1 MPFKSDKQQRWMWA
15 NEPRIAREWTDRYG
29 AKGGGGIMDWV
40 DQGGMKNYLGEQE
53 MVSAPKK
60 WRSGPDS
67 PPTELAYITQ
77 PEKDMIMKAN
87 IHGSLAGGPNE
98 GPSGIIS
105 LDSQGDYTRDRSPGA
120 YDSGPAGD
128 TGGGSSQQNLRDR
141 AMNEK
146 MMKDLLTGNIK
157 DLPDNFKSQTSAP
170 GKLTRKYSDL
180 PEWMNVKT
188 GVDKFGNPV
197 YKRKHMASAYKSYG
211 TPSFFGNLFSRGAPG
226 YRGIKGLPAWGDP
239 TKNYRRGDGPLGPGY
254 YTDKE
259 NFGEMRDA
267 FPSFGILGLLKG
279 LFGGR
284 KKPAKDMSQY
294 NKLGLF
300 GEVPEDFEVDE
311 KIVADNVP
319 MARTDRWTDPI
330 YDTDYNEHYT
340 MGSSGP
346 GPWNNFNRPTSNLD
360 RLTGGAYNLDNMLMD
375 KPGGPY
381 DSGYTMDDAILQSNY
396 EDIRGSGGDD
406 ITFAEYMEN
415 INRRQPD
422 TGGISSVDNSM
433 WGGDQEIYGVENA
446 RGLFSPSQQSTDF
459 NIKYGPDGIT
469 YDDFDDQASL
479 PGNNLLAEIKPNK
492 LKQLKSLGIFKEGQK
507 SPYTD
512 KDEIRMMVPGLE
524 DATDAEL
531 DQIIAGTFTV

>member
-1 MPFKSDKQQRWMWA
+1 
-15 NEPRIAREWTDRYG
+15 
-29 AKGGGGIMDWV
+29 
-40 DQGGMKNYLGEQE
+40 
-53 MVSAPKK
+53 
-60 WRSGPDS
+60 
-67 PPTELAYITQ
+67 
-77 PEKDMIMKAN
+77 
-87 IHGSLAGGPNE
+87 
-98 GPSGIIS
+98 
-105 LDSQGDYTRDRSPGA
+105 
-120 YDSGPAGD
+120 
-128 TGGGSSQQNLRDR
+128 
-141 AMNEK
+141 
-146 MMKDLLTGNIK
+146 
-157 DLPDNFKSQTSAP
+157 
-170 GKLTRKYSDL
+170 
-180 PEWMNVKT
+180 
-188 GVDKFGNPV
+188 
-197 YKRKHMASAYKSYG
+197 
-211 TPSFFGNLFSRGAPG
+211 
-226 YRGIKGLPAWGDP
+226 
-239 TKNYRRGDGPLGPGY
+239 
-254 YTDKE
+254 
-259 NFGEMRDA
+259 
-267 FPSFGILGLLKG
+267 
-279 LFGGR
+279 
-284 KKPAKDMSQY
+284 
-294 NKLGLF
+294 
-300 GEVPEDFEVDE
+300 
-311 KIVADNVP
+311 
-319 MARTDRWTDPI
+319 PI

>member
-1 MPFKSDKQQRWMWA
+1 MPFKSDKQKRWMWA

-29 AKGGGGIMDWV
+29 AKGGGGIMDWA

-87 IHGSLAGGPNE
+87 IHGSLAEGPNE

-120 YDSGPAGD
+120 YSSGPAGSGKD
-128 TGGGSSQQNLRDR
+128 DSQQSLRNR

-146 MMKDLLTGNIK
+146 HMKEILTGQK
-157 DLPDNFKSQTSAP
+157 DIGQTTKTGP
-170 GKLTRKYSDL
+170 RTRQYSDL

-239 TKNYRRGDGPLGPGY
+239 MKNYRRGDGPLGPGY

-259 NFGEMRDA
+259 NFGETRDA
-267 FPSFGILGLLKG
+267 FPSFGILGILKNILG
-279 LFGGR
+279 SR
-284 KKPAKDMSQY
+284 KKPKDMSQY

-311 KIVADNVP
+311 RIVADDVP
-319 MARTDRWTDPI
+319 MARMDRWTDPI
-330 YDTDYNEHYT
+330 EDDLIGYNEHYT
-340 MGSSGP
+340 MGSDAP
-346 GPWNNFNRPTSNLD
+346 GPWNNFNRPTSSLD
-360 RLTGGAYNLDNMLMD
+360 RLTGGAYNLDDMLMD

-381 DSGYTMDDAILQSNY
+381 DSGYSMDDAILQSNY

-415 INRRQPD
+415 LNRRQPNS
-422 TGGISSVDNSM
+422 GGITEADTTIEETALGNEEGYYDWDQGKYIQPESWQNQDFPVRSDFLPSFKKVRTIEQTGEPTIVDE
-433 WGGDQEIYGVENA
+433 WDWY
-446 RGLFSPSQQSTDF
+446 RW
-459 NIKYGPDGIT
+459 
-469 YDDFDDQASL
+469 
-479 PGNNLLAEIKPNK
+479 
-492 LKQLKSLGIFKEGQK
+492 
-507 SPYTD
+507 
-512 KDEIRMMVPGLE
+512 
-524 DATDAEL
+524 
-531 DQIIAGTFTV
+531 

>member
-29 AKGGGGIMDWV
+29 AKGGGGIMDWA

-53 MVSAPKK
+53 MVSAPKQ

-120 YDSGPAGD
+120 YSSGPS
-128 TGGGSSQQNLRDR
+128 GSGKDDSQQSLRNR

-146 MMKDLLTGNIK
+146 HMKEILTGQK
-157 DLPDNFKSQTSAP
+157 DIGQTTKTGP
-170 GKLTRKYSDL
+170 RTRQYSDL

-188 GVDKFGNPV
+188 GVDKDGNPI
-197 YKRKHMASAYKSYG
+197 YSRKHMASAYKSYG

-226 YRGIKGLPAWGDP
+226 YRGIKGLSAWGDP

-259 NFGEMRDA
+259 NFGETRDA
-267 FPSFGILGLLKG
+267 LPAFGILGILKNILG
-279 LFGGR
+279 SR
-284 KKPAKDMSQY
+284 KKPARDMSQY

-311 KIVADNVP
+311 RIVADDVP

-330 YDTDYNEHYT
+330 EDDLMEYDENYT
-340 MGSSGP
+340 MGSNAP

-360 RLTGGAYNLDNMLMD
+360 RLTTGINDFEGL
-375 KPGGPY
+375 GGPY
-381 DSGYTMDDAILQSNY
+381 ESGYNMDDAMLESNY

-406 ITFAEYMEN
+406 ITFSEYMEN
-415 INRRQPD
+415 LNRNQPS
-422 TGGISSVDNSM
+422 GSVGWTEQESLL
-433 WGGDQEIYGVENA
+433 GGDEGEYDWERNKFIQPE
-446 RGLFSPSQQSTDF
+446 SWQDQDF
-459 NIKYGPDGIT
+459 PVRS
-469 YDDFDDQASL
+469 DFL
-479 PGNNLLAEIKPNK
+479 PRL
-492 LKQLKSLGIFKEGQK
+492 QK
-507 SPYTD
+507 KRVIEQTGEPTII
-512 KDEIRMMVPGLE
+512 DEWDWSRW
-524 DATDAEL
+524 
-531 DQIIAGTFTV
+531 

>member
-239 TKNYRRGDGPLGPGY
+239 TKNYRRGDGPLGKGY
-254 YTDKE
+254 YTDME